1 MRGPKPT
8 HPVNLTA
15 EEVKSFQQ
23 LIRAH
28 STPQAVAVRAR
39 IILRAY
45 DHPEQNNQQISQAVG
60 TTDST
65 VRKWRGRW
73 VATRT
78 LADAPRSGA
87 PRRFPPQVRAQ
98 VTAIACSLPKQCQVT
113 LSRCSRAELA
123 RHVVQ
128 DPSLPPIS
136 ASTVGRWLKARSLA
150 TVLRESPK

>member
-45 DHPEQNNQQISQAVG
+45 DHAEQEAACEGQLHFQVLWLPPNASWLDQIEI
-60 TTDST
+60 
-65 VRKWRGRW
+65 W
-73 VATRT
+73 
-78 LADAPRSGA
+78 
-87 PRRFPPQVRAQ
+87 F
-98 VTAIACSLPKQCQVT
+98 CSSVSVCSPIT
-113 LSRCSRAELA
+113 LSRRRL
-123 RHVVQ
+123 
-128 DPSLPPIS
+128 
-136 ASTVGRWLKARSLA
+136 
-150 TVLRESPK
+150 